1 MRGFNSYMASGKK
14 SVIEL
19 TPHVILTNNGVS
31 FFMDKGYKLSKIS
44 MADGSEQYGV
54 KLAKVS
60 PNSFQHMLRIGYLSR
75 LEIARP
81 EFTSVRSDL
90 MDLSKL
96 IMFGFMYKQF
106 DQVLFDMLIGS
117 SMIKDWNRANPG
129 NIIDEQTKINDAF
142 LNDVLAQNA
151 DQLKSI
157 RKAITAPL
165 LERIA
170 TDTSLQADE
179 KNVMIFLADRY
190 LDNTR
195 PFIWFILTRFS
206 SDSDHK
212 ELIQR
217 TRKHLDL
224 YIRRSRIA
232 DFITLL
238 LMELAISAETL
249 NMMSFAERIYG
260 EGTDTKLLLYDPVK
274 REALMKAMEKS
285 DTDITI
291 EWRIGNS
298 NASSIGTEKKLELII
313 YNREAEYLEL
323 KEKVEEKMKS
333 GSGVSLGQFYK
344 STSAGNAEMGLL
356 YLGYLQDECDKV
368 SMRFTS
374 RVGEARSGVPSVTLT
389 VQF

>member
-1 MRGFNSYMASGKK
+1 MSSGKK
-14 SVIEL
+14 AVIDL
-19 TPHVILTNNGVS
+19 TPQVILTDDGVG
-31 FFMDKGYKLSKIS
+31 FFMDKGYKLSKLT

-54 KLAKVS
+54 KLAKIS

-75 LEIARP
+75 LEINRP

-96 IMFGFMYKQF
+96 IIFGFLYKQF
-106 DQVLFDMLIGS
+106 DQVLFDMLINS

-129 NIIDEQTKINDAF
+129 NIIDEQTKINDTF
-142 LNDVLAQNA
+142 LNSVLSKHA

-157 RKAITAPL
+157 RKAVVSPL
-165 LERIA
+165 LENIA
-170 TDTSLQADE
+170 SDSSLQADE

-190 LDNTR
+190 LDFTR

-206 SDSDHK
+206 SDMDHK
-212 ELIQR
+212 ELIQK
-217 TRKHLDL
+217 TRKLLEL

-232 DFITLL
+232 DYLTLL

-249 NMMSFAERIYG
+249 NMMSFAERVYG
-260 EGTDTKLLLYDPVK
+260 EGTDTKMLIFDPKK
-274 REALMKAMEKS
+274 REALAKAMEKS
-285 DTDITI
+285 NANLSIA
-291 EWRIGNS
+291 WRIGNPNS
-298 NASSIGTEKKLELII
+298 LSIGTENKLELII

-323 KEKVEEKMKS
+323 KEKVEEKMKT
-333 GSGVSLGQFYK
+333 GSSVSLGQFYK

-368 SMRFTS
+368 GMRFTS
-374 RVGEARSGVPSVTLT
+374 RVGENRSGVPSVTLT

>member
-1 MRGFNSYMASGKK
+1 MRGFDSYMASGKK

-129 NIIDEQTKINDAF
+129 NIIDEQTKINDTF
-142 LNDVLAQNA
+142 LQDVLAQNA

-195 PFIWFILTRFS
+195 PFVWFILTRFS

-232 DFITLL
+232 DYITLL

-323 KEKVEEKMKS
+323 KEKVDEKMKS

-356 YLGYLQDECDKV
+356 YLGYLQDECEKV

-374 RVGEARSGVPSVTLT
+374 RVGEARSGIPSVTLT

>member
-1 MRGFNSYMASGKK
+1 MRGFGSIMASGKK
-14 SVIEL
+14 TVIEL
-19 TPHVILTNNGVS
+19 TPHVILTNNGVG
-31 FFMDKGYKLSKIS
+31 FFMDKGYKLSKIT

-96 IMFGFMYKQF
+96 IIFGFLYKQF
-106 DQVLFDMLIGS
+106 DQALFDMLISS

-129 NIIDEQTKINDAF
+129 NIIDEKTKINDAF

-165 LERIA
+165 LEQIA

-190 LDNTR
+190 LNHTR
-195 PFIWFILTRFS
+195 PFVWFILTRFS
-206 SDSDHK
+206 SDIDHK

-232 DFITLL
+232 DYLTLL

-249 NMMSFAERIYG
+249 NMMSYAERIYG
-260 EGTDTKLLLYDPVK
+260 EGTDTRQLLFDPAK

-285 DTDITI
+285 NTDLTI
-291 EWRIGNS
+291 AWKIGNS
-298 NASSIGTEKKLELII
+298 SSSSIGTEKKLELII

-333 GSGVSLGQFYK
+333 GSVVSLGQFYK
-344 STSAGNAEMGLL
+344 GTSAGNAEMGLL

-368 SMRFTS
+368 GMRFSS
-374 RVGEARSGVPSVTLT
+374 RVGEARSGVPSITLT

>member
-1 MRGFNSYMASGKK
+1 MSSGKK
-14 SVIEL
+14 AVIDL
-19 TPHVILTNNGVS
+19 PPHVILTDDGVG
-31 FFMDKGYKLSKIS
+31 FFMDKGYKLSKLT

-60 PNSFQHMLRIGYLSR
+60 PNSFQHMLRIGYISR
-75 LEIARP
+75 LEIVRP

-96 IMFGFMYKQF
+96 IVFGFLYRQF

-129 NIIDEQTKINDAF
+129 NIIDEKTKINDTF
-142 LNDVLAQNA
+142 LNKVLSKHA

-157 RKAITAPL
+157 RKAVISPL
-165 LERIA
+165 LENIA
-170 TDTSLQADE
+170 SDSSLQADE

-190 LDNTR
+190 LDHTR
-195 PFIWFILTRFS
+195 PFIWFILTKFS
-206 SDSDHK
+206 SDMEHK
-212 ELIQR
+212 ELIQK
-217 TRKHLDL
+217 TRKLLEL

-232 DFITLL
+232 DYLTLL
-238 LMELAISAETL
+238 LMELALSAETL
-249 NMMSFAERIYG
+249 NMMSFAERVYG
-260 EGTDTKLLLYDPVK
+260 EGTDTRMLIFDPQK
-274 REALMKAMEKS
+274 RDALAKAMEKAEANL
-285 DTDITI
+285 TVA
-291 EWRIGNS
+291 WRIGNPS
-298 NASSIGTEKKLELII
+298 SLSIGTENKLELII

-333 GSGVSLGQFYK
+333 GSSVSLGQFYK

-356 YLGYLQDECDKV
+356 YLGYLQEECDKV
-368 SMRFTS
+368 GMRFTS
-374 RVGEARSGVPSVTLT
+374 RAGENRSGVPSITLT

>member
-1 MRGFNSYMASGKK
+1 MSSGKK

-19 TPHVILTNNGVS
+19 TPHVILTDDGVG
-31 FFMDKGYKLSKIS
+31 FFMDKGYKLSKLT

-75 LEIARP
+75 LEIVRP

-96 IMFGFMYKQF
+96 IVFGFLYKQF
-106 DQVLFDMLIGS
+106 DQNLFDMLINS

-129 NIIDEQTKINDAF
+129 NIIDEQTRINDTF
-142 LNDVLAQNA
+142 LNSVLSKHA

-157 RKAITAPL
+157 RKAIVSPL
-165 LERIA
+165 LENIA
-170 TDTSLQADE
+170 SDSSLQADE
-179 KNVMIFLADRY
+179 KNVMIFLSDRY
-190 LDNTR
+190 LDHTR

-206 SDSDHK
+206 SDTEHK
-212 ELIQR
+212 ELIQK
-217 TRKHLDL
+217 TRKLLEL

-232 DFITLL
+232 DYLTLL

-249 NMMSFAERIYG
+249 NMMSYAERVYG
-260 EGTDTKLLLYDPVK
+260 EGTDTRVLIFDPQK
-274 REALMKAMEKS
+274 REDLAKAMEK
-285 DTDITI
+285 TNTNLTI
-291 EWRIGNS
+291 AWRIGNPS
-298 NASSIGTEKKLELII
+298 SLSIGTENKLELTI

-333 GSGVSLGQFYK
+333 GSSVSLGQFYK

-356 YLGYLQDECDKV
+356 YLGYLQEECDKV
-368 SMRFTS
+368 GMRFTS
-374 RVGEARSGVPSVTLT
+374 RVGENRSGVPSVTLT